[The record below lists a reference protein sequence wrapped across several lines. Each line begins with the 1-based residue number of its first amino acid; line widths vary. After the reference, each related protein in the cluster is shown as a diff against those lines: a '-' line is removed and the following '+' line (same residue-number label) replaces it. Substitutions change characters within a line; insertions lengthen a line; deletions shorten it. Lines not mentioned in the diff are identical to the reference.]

1 MLSQGPQ
8 FSIGTGELARQ
19 PSYPWQKK
27 SSQQSKNAGWV
38 PTNVRILE
46 AAWGAEC
53 VNEVNYVRL
62 HIWRLGQKTIEE
74 DSHQDK
80 YILTQREIGYRLAK
94 GQ

>member
-1 MLSQGPQ
+1 M
-8 FSIGTGELARQ
+8 
-19 PSYPWQKK
+19 
-27 SSQQSKNAGWV
+27 
-38 PTNVRILE
+38 RILE